1 MMLLLAETLPNT
13 QKPVFALRRCAFVA
27 CFVTAAGLLSAS
39 YCQADVV
46 TEWNAVMRATLLEDE
61 QYQNPGMASRT
72 QAMMNLAIYDA
83 INGINQQNPTFYQ
96 YGFLPSSGA
105 SSEAAAATA
114 AHGILAGVYPHLQ
127 SSLDSALTSSL
138 APITDVTARAAGE
151 AFGSQIASSIVAR
164 RADDGFD
171 QEVQYMPVDEIG
183 RWTPDPLNPDQE
195 AWGPE
200 WGAIRPFSLTN
211 TASYMPPPMPAID
224 SPEYAASYN
233 EVKSLG
239 ELNSTERTELQS
251 KIGYFWAYD
260 RLGMG
265 TPMRLYNKIIETIA
279 KDQGNTTE
287 ENAELFAK
295 TSVAVADA
303 GIVAWDAKFE
313 FDLWR
318 PVTGIREGDDDGN
331 PGTVGD
337 PDWTPL
343 GAPGGEENDF
353 TPPFPTYISG
363 HATFGGALFES
374 IANFYGTDDI
384 AFDVTSD
391 EMPDMLRSFTKLSDA
406 MKENGRS
413 RVYLGI
419 HWDYDDLEGQE
430 VGMNIAD
437 AIHSSSFV
445 AVPEPAS
452 GMLAALLLAGL
463 GAWRRRI
470 L

>member
-1 MMLLLAETLPNT
+1 MLLLADTLQNSQSLIFKLNRWT
-13 QKPVFALRRCAFVA
+13 VA
-27 CFVTAAGLLSAS
+27 GFLTAAVSLSAS
-39 YCQADVV
+39 YCQGDVV
-46 TEWNAVMRATLLEDE
+46 TDWNEVMRATLVQDE
-61 QYQNPGMASRT
+61 EYQNPGMASRT

-83 INGINQQNPTFYQ
+83 INGINQQNPTFYN
-96 YGFLPSSGA
+96 YGFSPSNGA
-105 SSEAAAATA
+105 STEAAAATA
-114 AHGILAGVYPHLQ
+114 AHGVLAGIYPHLQ
-127 SSLDSALTSSL
+127 MTLDSALNASL
-138 APITDVTARAAGE
+138 EAISDANARAAGE
-151 AFGSQIASSIVAR
+151 AFGNQIASSIVAR
-164 RADDGFD
+164 RANDGFD
-171 QEVQYMPVDEIG
+171 QEVQYMPIDEIG
-183 RWTPDPLNPDQE
+183 RWTPDPLNPNQE

-211 TASYMPPPMPAID
+211 TAPYMPPPMPALD

-233 EVKSLG
+233 EVKVLG
-239 ELNSTERTELQS
+239 ELNSTKRTQLQS
-251 KIGYFWAYD
+251 DIGFFWAYD
-260 RLGMG
+260 RVGMG

-331 PGTVGD
+331 PGTAGD
-337 PDWTPL
+337 PNWTPL
-343 GAPGGEENDF
+343 GAPGGGVENDF

-384 AFDVTSD
+384 AFDVTSE
-391 EMPDMLRSFTKLSDA
+391 EMPDMMRSFTKLSDA

-419 HWDYDDLEGQE
+419 HWDYDDLEGQK

-437 AIHSSSFV
+437 AVHSSSFV

-452 GMLAALLLAGL
+452 GILAALLLAGL
-463 GAWRRRI
+463 GSWRHRVR
-470 L
+470 